1 MQRTITKLALA
12 VLSLWAG
19 VATADEPLVSLR
31 VVYVGNAKSP
41 RASNFTTFLKKHFAR
56 VTAADYASFVPAALH
71 DADVVLVDW
80 SQSDGDLRK
89 SSFPLGRLE
98 DWSKPT
104 VLLNSAGLLV
114 AAHWQLIGGAG

>member
-1 MQRTITKLALA
+1 MQRTVTKLALA

-19 VATADEPLVSLR
+19 AATADELPVSLR
-31 VVYVGNAKSP
+31 VVYVGNTKNP
-41 RASNFTTFLKKHFAR
+41 RASSFTSFLKKHFTR
-56 VTAADYASFVPAALH
+56 VAAADYASFVPAALH

-80 SQSDGDLRK
+80 SQSDGDLRNT
-89 SSFPLGRLE
+89 SFPLGRLE

-114 AAHWQLIGGAG
+114 AARWQLIGGAG